1 MTEHTTLATQQ
12 ASDELAEAGETAPS
26 GELPAPTPE
35 LFERAR
41 EAVAALRG
49 QGRLAN
55 GQAGPSNTLNL
66 RPASGPRCSWSSP
79 TLPCGTASRSRPS
92 AQTSAAP
99 PSCRLCNGHQCAK
112 SPGLKSFSPRS
123 VTSCSMAVF

>member
-26 GELPAPTPE
+26 GELQAPAPE

-55 GQAGPSNTLNL
+55 GQAGPGNL
-66 RPASGPRCSWSSP
+66 CTAGYVKTVYRKLEVSSRAEA
-79 TLPCGTASRSRPS
+79 TREAMRMGMIDS
-92 AQTSAAP
+92 
-99 PSCRLCNGHQCAK
+99 
-112 SPGLKSFSPRS
+112 
-123 VTSCSMAVF
+123 